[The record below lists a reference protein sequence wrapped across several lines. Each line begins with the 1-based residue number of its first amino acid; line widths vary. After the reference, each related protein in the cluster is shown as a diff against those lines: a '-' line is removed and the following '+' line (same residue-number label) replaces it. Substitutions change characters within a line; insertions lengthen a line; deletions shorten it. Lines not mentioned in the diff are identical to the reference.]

1 MPSDMNFPKSTASV
15 LLSDPEK
22 IRRRLGSHFHHK
34 IAVTVEEHFSLL
46 DFGIG
51 TCEMHSR
58 GQLLRFDC
66 AAATG
71 QDLLDIEQTLA
82 RHLLGMTPV
91 TRDQIQWQ
99 RDS

>member
-1 MPSDMNFPKSTASV
+1 MNSFKSTAQV

-34 IAVTVEEHFSLL
+34 IAVTVHEQFTCL

-51 TCEMHSR
+51 ICEMRSD
-58 GQLLRFDC
+58 GQLLRFAC
-66 AAATG
+66 AADTG
-71 QDLLDIEQTLA
+71 QDLQDIQQTIE
-82 RHLLGMTPV
+82 RHLLGMASV

-99 RDS
+99 QGS

>member
-1 MPSDMNFPKSTASV
+1 MNFLKSTAHI
-15 LLSDPEK
+15 LLPDPEK

-34 IAVTVEEHFSLL
+34 IAVTVHEQFSCL

-51 TCEMHSR
+51 TCEMRSN

-66 AAATG
+66 AAETG
-71 QDLLDIEQTLA
+71 QDLQDIQQTIE
-82 RHLLGMTPV
+82 RHLLGMASV

-99 RDS
+99 QDP